1 MRVVL
6 TGSSGLI
13 GSALA
18 EALEEGGN
26 EVVRLVRSGADPAQ
40 GRFRWD
46 PEAGELDTQA
56 LQGADAVV
64 HLAGES
70 VAGRWT
76 DAKKR
81 RILDSR
87 VNGTRLL
94 SEALAGLE
102 RPPQVMVCASAI
114 GFYGKRG
121 GQPVDESHPGADD
134 FLAGVVKQWEAACAP
149 AREAGIRAVNTRFGI
164 VLSREGGALK
174 AMLPAFRLGLG
185 GRLGSG
191 RQPFSWVAIDDV
203 VAAVL
208 FGLESRELSGPVNVT
223 APHPVTNEEF
233 TQTLARV
240 LHRPAVVPAPAFALR
255 LALGE
260 FSQEVLA
267 GMKVLPRRLQE
278 SGFAF
283 RYPDLEPALRHVLG
297 SPVSAR
303 GS

>member
-1 MRVVL
+1 M
-6 TGSSGLI
+6 
-13 GSALA
+13 
-18 EALEEGGN
+18 
-26 EVVRLVRSGADPAQ
+26 
-40 GRFRWD
+40 
-46 PEAGELDTQA
+46 
-56 LQGADAVV
+56 
-64 HLAGES
+64 
-70 VAGRWT
+70 
-76 DAKKR
+76 K
-81 RILDSR
+81 
-87 VNGTRLL
+87 GTRLL

-121 GQPVDESHPGADD
+121 EQPVDESHPGADD
-134 FLAGVVKQWEAACAP
+134 FLADVVKQWEAACAP
-149 AREAGIRAVNTRFGI
+149 AREAGIRVVNTRFGI
-164 VLSREGGALK
+164 VLSRDGGALK
-174 AMLPAFRLGLG
+174 AMLPAFRFGLG

-203 VAAVL
+203 VAAIL

-233 TQTLARV
+233 TKTLARV
-240 LHRPAVVPAPAFALR
+240 LHRPAVVPAPAFAVR

-267 GMKVLPRRLQE
+267 GVKVLPRRLQE

-283 RYPDLEPALRHVLG
+283 RYPDLEPALRHLLG